1 MASVSSLIILTFINN
16 LFMNY
21 KKFFSDEL
29 VSLKSQGLYRKF
41 RAINRNKA
49 SFPKATERFEGKE
62 REVEVW
68 CSNDYLNL
76 SQHPEVTKT
85 SIEVINEL
93 GTGSGGTRNIS
104 GTSTYHVDLERL
116 IADLHRKESALLFP
130 SAYTA
135 NQSTLW
141 TLCKN
146 MEGIEVFS
154 DELNHA
160 SLIQGIKNADVV
172 THIFRHNDTEHL
184 EELLNTANANTPK
197 LIVFESLYSMEGLR
211 SPLQKIIDIAKKY
224 NALTYLDEVHSVGL
238 YGPEGRGIT
247 AEKGLEDEIDII
259 NGTLSKSYGQMG
271 GYVAANAD
279 IIDYIRSFAPGF
291 IFTSS
296 MNPSIAAASIT
307 SIKIAMSSE
316 DLREN
321 IRINSDRIRA
331 GLRELQIPFL
341 ENDSHIIPIH
351 LYDPRLCKEAANLLL
366 EKHGIYIQP
375 IFYPTVPKGDERFRV
390 TITPRHEA
398 SDIDHFLDA
407 LDDVWKQMD
416 LKRSD
421 SDQEEKS
428 AVSRIY

>member
-1 MASVSSLIILTFINN
+1 
-16 LFMNY
+16 MNY

-29 VSLKSQGLYRKF
+29 ISLKSQGLYRKF
-41 RAINRNKA
+41 RAINRNKS
-49 SFPKATERFEGKE
+49 SFPKATERFEGNQ

-93 GTGSGGTRNIS
+93 GTGSGGTRNIT
-104 GTSTYHVDLERL
+104 GTSTYHVDLEQL
-116 IADLHRKESALLFP
+116 LADLHRKESALLFP

-146 MEGIEVFS
+146 LEGVEIFS

-160 SLIQGIKNADVV
+160 SLIQGIKNANVECHV
-172 THIFRHNDTEHL
+172 FRHNDTEHL
-184 EELLNTANANTPK
+184 EELINNANADSPK
-197 LIVFESLYSMEGLR
+197 IIVFESLYSMEGLR
-211 SPLQKIIDIAKKY
+211 SPLQKIIEIAKKY

-247 AEKGLEDEIDII
+247 AEKGLEDDIDII
-259 NGTLSKSYGQMG
+259 NGTLSKAFGQMG
-271 GYVAANAD
+271 GYVAASAD

-296 MNPSIAAASIT
+296 MNPSVAAASIT
-307 SIKIAMSSE
+307 SIKISMESE
-316 DLREN
+316 VLREN
-321 IRINSDRIRA
+321 IRVNSDHIRL
-331 GLRELQIPFL
+331 GLRDLQIPFL

-351 LYDPRLCKEAANLLL
+351 LYDPRVCKEAANLLL

-375 IFYPTVPKGDERFRV
+375 IFHPTVPKGDERFRV

-398 SDIDHFLDA
+398 SDINHFLDA
-407 LDDVWKQMD
+407 IDDVWKTLG

-421 SDQEEKS
+421 AAEEDKP

>member
-1 MASVSSLIILTFINN
+1 
-16 LFMNY
+16 MNY

-41 RAINRNKA
+41 RAINRNKS
-49 SFPKATERFEGKE
+49 SFPKATERFEGQQ

-104 GTSTYHVDLERL
+104 GTSTYHVDLENL
-116 IADLHRKESALLFP
+116 LADLHNKESALLFP

-146 MEGIEVFS
+146 LEGVEIFS

-160 SLIQGIKNADVV
+160 SLIQGIKNANVECHV
-172 THIFRHNDTEHL
+172 FRHNDTEHL
-184 EELLNTANANTPK
+184 EELINNANANSPK
-197 LIVFESLYSMEGLR
+197 IIVFESLYSMEGLR
-211 SPLQKIIDIAKKY
+211 SPLQKIIEIAKKY

-247 AEKGLEDEIDII
+247 AEKGLEDDIDII
-259 NGTLSKSYGQMG
+259 NGTLSKAFGQMG
-271 GYVAANAD
+271 GYVAASAD

-296 MNPSIAAASIT
+296 MNPSVAAASIT
-307 SIKIAMSSE
+307 SIKVAMESE

-321 IRINSDRIRA
+321 IRVNSDRIRA
-331 GLRELQIPFL
+331 GLRDLQIPFL

-375 IFYPTVPKGDERFRV
+375 IFFPTVPKGDERFRV

-398 SDIDHFLDA
+398 NDINNFLNA
-407 LDDVWKQMD
+407 LDDVWKTMD
-416 LKRSD
+416 LRRSD
-421 SDQEEKS
+421 AIEEEKP